1 MIDRYRQEI
10 ANRGALGLPPLPLDE
25 GQTGELC
32 RLLTTPP
39 AGSEDLLLDWLE
51 NRVPPGVDPAARVK
65 ADFLAALARGEA
77 TSLLIDAEKAVA
89 LLGTMLG
96 GYNIEH
102 LTAFLNDSR
111 LAGLAAEQLKK
122 AIFIAEA
129 WKKVADRAGSNTYAG
144 EILESWAKAEWF
156 LRQPEM
162 PEKISGIVFRV
173 DGEITTDDFSP
184 AGEAGTRSDIPLH
197 ALSMLRGRVE
207 GPLAK
212 IAALKGKG
220 LPLIFAGDVV
230 GTGSSRKSAVNS
242 LIWHIGQDVP
252 GVPNK
257 RSGGLVL
264 GGKIAPIFYNT
275 LEDAGALPVEC
286 DVTSLNNG
294 DELSLFPHQG
304 RLVNHSRQDREV
316 SFFLRSPVLLDEV
329 RAGGRIRL
337 IAGRTLTNTV
347 RRHLGLGPS
356 EVFAPPPR
364 PVSRAGGFT
373 LAQKIVGRACG
384 RKGVSPGEYCEPVLS
399 TVGSQDT
406 TGTMTR
412 DELKELACL
421 SFGADLVMQSFCH
434 TAAYPTE
441 KDRAMHRN
449 LTDFFVV
456 RGGIALKAGDGV
468 IHSWINRMIL
478 PNTVGTGGDSHTR
491 FPVGISFPAGSGLV
505 AFAAAMGKMPLDM
518 PDSVLVRLN
527 GRRREGITLRDVVNI
542 IPLAA
547 IQQGLLTVAKT
558 NKQNVFSGRILEI
571 ESQETL
577 TVAQAFELTDASA
590 ERSAAAAAIRL
601 EQAQVVDFMRSNR
614 EALTRLLAEGY
625 QAADTIRRRIAAI
638 DAWLDNPELLAADP
652 DAAYAAVLD
661 VDVAAFPEPVLACP
675 NDPDDV
681 RPLSAVAGTP
691 IDEVFIGS
699 CMTNIHHFQQVA
711 SILSRTKKLNSR
723 LWLAPPTRLDQKEL
737 AADGVLALFER
748 LGSRIEIPGCS
759 LCMGNQARVA
769 PNTTVMST
777 STRNFPNRMGDNT
790 RVFLGSAEV
799 AAACAILGRIPE
811 VDEYMRLV
819 S

>member
-1 MIDRYRQEI
+1 M
-10 ANRGALGLPPLPLDE
+10 
-25 GQTGELC
+25 
-32 RLLTTPP
+32 
-39 AGSEDLLLDWLE
+39 
-51 NRVPPGVDPAARVK
+51 
-65 ADFLAALARGEA
+65 
-77 TSLLIDAEKAVA
+77 
-89 LLGTMLG
+89 
-96 GYNIEH
+96 
-102 LTAFLNDSR
+102 
-111 LAGLAAEQLKK
+111 
-122 AIFIAEA
+122 
-129 WKKVADRAGSNTYAG
+129 
-144 EILESWAKAEWF
+144 
-156 LRQPEM
+156 
-162 PEKISGIVFRV
+162 
-173 DGEITTDDFSP
+173 
-184 AGEAGTRSDIPLH
+184 
-197 ALSMLRGRVE
+197 
-207 GPLAK
+207 
-212 IAALKGKG
+212 
-220 LPLIFAGDVV
+220 
-230 GTGSSRKSAVNS
+230 
-242 LIWHIGQDVP
+242 
-252 GVPNK
+252 
-257 RSGGLVL
+257 
-264 GGKIAPIFYNT
+264 
-275 LEDAGALPVEC
+275 
-286 DVTSLNNG
+286 
-294 DELSLFPHQG
+294 
-304 RLVNHSRQDREV
+304 
-316 SFFLRSPVLLDEV
+316 
-329 RAGGRIRL
+329 
-337 IAGRTLTNTV
+337 
-347 RRHLGLGPS
+347 
-356 EVFAPPPR
+356 
-364 PVSRAGGFT
+364 
-373 LAQKIVGRACG
+373 
-384 RKGVSPGEYCEPVLS
+384 
-399 TVGSQDT
+399 
-406 TGTMTR
+406 
-412 DELKELACL
+412 
-421 SFGADLVMQSFCH
+421 
-434 TAAYPTE
+434 
-441 KDRAMHRN
+441 
-449 LTDFFVV
+449 
-456 RGGIALKAGDGV
+456 
-468 IHSWINRMIL
+468 
-478 PNTVGTGGDSHTR
+478 
-491 FPVGISFPAGSGLV
+491 
-505 AFAAAMGKMPLDM
+505 
-518 PDSVLVRLN
+518 RLN